1 MMTLVPHLLHPRTFP
16 RLIFC
21 LVLLFC
27 HDDGGGIV
35 GLNKEAPVYWINSL
49 LLPFVGVW
57 VDRSIPSRSITLG
70 DDDDDDD
77 EDREEQEHHQFPH
90 TRLSFIL
97 GSLLNPL

>member
-16 RLIFC
+16 HLIFC

-27 HDDGGGIV
+27 QDDDGGIV

-57 VDRSIPSRSITLG
+57 FDRSIPSRSITLG
-70 DDDDDDD
+70 D
-77 EDREEQEHHQFPH
+77 EDRETTQEEQ
-90 TRLSFIL
+90 
-97 GSLLNPL
+97 